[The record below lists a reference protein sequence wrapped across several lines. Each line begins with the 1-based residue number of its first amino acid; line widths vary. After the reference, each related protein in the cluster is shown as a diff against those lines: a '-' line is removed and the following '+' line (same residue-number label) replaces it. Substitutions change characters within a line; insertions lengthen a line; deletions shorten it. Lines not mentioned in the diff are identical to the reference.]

1 MIEATQAIT
10 ENWYTHKTAYIRL
23 SGITILLY
31 KNHSPTVS
39 DNRIIT
45 SAIIIEIG
53 FLSED
58 IEMNDYVRNW
68 ENELKTVNEC
78 KDENVL
84 INYIDNYYIENNLSD
99 VMEEYVIKEV
109 LWYE

>member
-1 MIEATQAIT
+1 MEYTIEQYK
-10 ENWYTHKTAYIRL
+10 ELFKTMDIFQKREIVA
-23 SGITILLY
+23 
-31 KNHSPTVS
+31 
-39 DNRIIT
+39 
-45 SAIIIEIG
+45 SAIVIEIG

-84 INYIDNYYIENNLSD
+84 NNYIDNYYIENNLSD

-109 LWYE
+109 L

>member
-1 MIEATQAIT
+1 MEYTIEQYK
-10 ENWYTHKTAYIRL
+10 ELFKTMDIFQKREIVA
-23 SGITILLY
+23 
-31 KNHSPTVS
+31 
-39 DNRIIT
+39 
-45 SAIIIEIG
+45 SAIVIEIG

-109 LWYE
+109 L